1 MARGNYM
8 SFQELKDSVS
18 ETYSSIA
25 QLLEKF
31 DWGFF
36 SEDGQNKIETYA
48 ILDDCFRIADDLNE
62 LVKYVADEIHK
73 LGREVR
79 EAASEKDAS
88 EKKEVVKYLARYIR
102 HNCEEELWID
112 YEEFDHSHYK
122 RGC

>member
-1 MARGNYM
+1 MKGDYM
-8 SFQELKDSVS
+8 SFNELKENASDI
-18 ETYSSIA
+18 YSSIT

-31 DWGFF
+31 DWDFF
-36 SEDGQNKIETYA
+36 SEDGQNKIEAYA
-48 ILDDCFRIADDLNE
+48 ILDDCFQIADDLQE

-79 EAASEKDAS
+79 EAASEKDAA
-88 EKKEVVKYLARYIR
+88 EKKEVVKYLVRYIR

>member
-36 SEDGQNKIETYA
+36 SEDGQNKIEAYA
-48 ILDDCFRIADDLNE
+48 ILDDCFRIADDLQE
-62 LVKYVADEIHK
+62 LVKYVADEIVK
-73 LGREVR
+73 LGKEAR
-79 EAASEKDAS
+79 EAGSEKDAD
-88 EKKEVVKYLARYIR
+88 EKKEVIKYLARYIR

-112 YEEFDHSHYK
+112 YEEFDLSHYK

>member
-1 MARGNYM
+1 MARDYM
-8 SFQELKDSVS
+8 SFNELKESVT

-36 SEDGQNKIETYA
+36 SEDGQNKIEVYA
-48 ILDDCFRIADDLNE
+48 ILDDCFRFADDLND
-62 LVKYVADEIHK
+62 LVKCVADEIGK
-73 LGREVR
+73 LDKEIR
-79 EAASEKDAS
+79 EAASEKDAA

-112 YEEFDHSHYK
+112 YKEFDHSHYK